1 MERAKLS
8 LNRVSMR
15 FTTRRGDK
23 ILAVDEVSFAVRE
36 REVAVLVGTSGCGKS
51 TLLRMVAGLVRP
63 TEGQITLNGR
73 TVTGPGADRGMV
85 FQAYTPF
92 HWLTVQRNVE
102 FGLRIKGAPPAERT
116 EVARHFIRLVGLSG
130 FERVYPKELSGG
142 MQQRVAIARALAN
155 DPEIL
160 LMDEPFGALDAQT
173 RVIMQELLLKIW
185 EESHKTILFVTHDID
200 EAIFLG
206 DRVYVMT
213 ARPGRIKKVLD
224 VPLTRPRSL
233 EVLTCEPFMALKRE
247 VLDLI
252 REETLRA
259 IADSRP
265 ADGRPGD
272 RGSGAR

>member
-8 LNRVSMR
+8 LDRVSMR

-63 TEGQITLNGR
+63 TGGQITLNGR

-92 HWLTVQRNVE
+92 YWLTVQQNVE

-116 EVARHFIRLVGLSG
+116 EVARHFIGLVGLSG

-173 RVIMQELLLKIW
+173 RVIMQELLLKVW

-224 VPLTRPRSL
+224 ISLPRPRTL
-233 EVLTCEPFMALKRE
+233 EVLTSEPFMALKRE

-252 REETLRA
+252 REETLKA
-259 IADSRP
+259 IAEGRP
-265 ADGRPGD
+265 ADGRSGD
-272 RGSGAR
+272 RGSAAR